1 MDDNTLC
8 RRLANDLNGT
18 FESLVLA
25 HQDRLFS
32 IALRVVGDAADA
44 EEIAQDA
51 FVRAYRA
58 LGDYG
63 AERIRALHL
72 RAWLTTI
79 VVNVARN
86 RRRRIGDRAQALALS
101 SVEEP
106 ISETAE
112 RPEAGPE
119 AVHQRRAARRRWAA
133 LLAGLPERYRVPIVL
148 RHVDDLSY
156 AEMAEVLGRPEGT
169 LKAQVHRGVALLRV
183 AAHDIEREEL
193 SA

>member
-1 MDDNTLC
+1 MDDPTLC
-8 RRLANDLNGT
+8 RRLASDLDGT

-25 HQDRLFS
+25 HEDRLYS

-58 LGDYG
+58 LAGYG

-86 RRRRIGDRAQALALS
+86 RRRRIVDRAPALALS
-101 SVEEP
+101 AVEDSIPEQ
-106 ISETAE
+106 AE
-112 RPEAGPE
+112 RPESGPE
-119 AVHQRRAARRRWAA
+119 AVHQRRAAGKRWAA
-133 LLAGLPERYRVPIVL
+133 LIAGLPERYRVPIVL

-156 AEMAEVLGRPEGT
+156 AEMAEVLDRPEGT
-169 LKAQVHRGVALLRV
+169 LKAQVHRGLALLRM
-183 AAHDIEREEL
+183 AAHDIDPEEL